1 VGREPM
7 LVGFKD
13 FVSAQITLAGVEL
26 YIAFGK
32 GSRA

>member
-1 VGREPM
+1 M
-7 LVGFKD
+7 LGGFN